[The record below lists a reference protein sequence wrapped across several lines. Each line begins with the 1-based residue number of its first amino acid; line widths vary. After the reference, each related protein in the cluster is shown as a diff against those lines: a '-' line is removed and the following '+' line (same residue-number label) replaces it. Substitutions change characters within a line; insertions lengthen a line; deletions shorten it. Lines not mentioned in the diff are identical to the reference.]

1 MENFKKKDI
10 DLHNKKYEDLV
21 IEDPKNIFK
30 PRVKILSE
38 FQNKVQRIYGNVLD
52 IGAGS
57 GYASIWLAQNSD
69 ADKIICLE
77 NSKIAVENLI
87 PKNIKYYGVENKVE
101 TLLGSFEELP
111 FNNFFDFIISMGSI
125 HHCNCLYTS
134 MKSINSALKNK
145 GYLIM
150 NEPSMSNTTSNVE
163 YINKYNTDEIIYGTK
178 MKNYERN
185 DRFFRE
191 AEYITAALYSGFD
204 LKFQR
209 LQKKIYFEN
218 FSKKVN
224 RLKTLFLEKKFSKML
239 QLSIFF
245 PFKYLKS
252 KIFKTY
258 NEKKEHT
265 RISNKENSTIKVRSL
280 IFFFQK
286 DVTNYIPHIW
296 EKLK

>member
-163 YINKYNTDEIIYGTK
+163 YINKYNTDEII
-178 MKNYERN
+178 
-185 DRFFRE
+185 
-191 AEYITAALYSGFD
+191 
-204 LKFQR
+204 
-209 LQKKIYFEN
+209 
-218 FSKKVN
+218 
-224 RLKTLFLEKKFSKML
+224 
-239 QLSIFF
+239 
-245 PFKYLKS
+245 
-252 KIFKTY
+252 
-258 NEKKEHT
+258 
-265 RISNKENSTIKVRSL
+265 
-280 IFFFQK
+280 
-286 DVTNYIPHIW
+286 
-296 EKLK
+296 

>member
-10 DLHNKKYEDLV
+10 DLHNKKHENLV

-30 PRVKILSE
+30 PRVKILSK

-87 PKNIKYYGVENKVE
+87 PRNIEYYKVQNKIEVKF
-101 TLLGSFEELP
+101 GSFEEIP
-111 FNNFFDFIISMGSI
+111 YENFFDFIISMGSI

-150 NEPSMSNTTSNVE
+150 NEPSMNNTTSNTE
-163 YINKYNTDEIIYGTK
+163 YIDKYNSEEIIYGVK
-178 MKNYERN
+178 MKNHERN

-204 LKFQR
+204 LKFQSF
-209 LQKKIYFEN
+209 QKKVYFEN
-218 FSKKVN
+218 LSKKID
-224 RLKTLFLEKKFSKML
+224 RLKNLFLEKKFFEIF
-239 QLSIFF
+239 QLSILFLY
-245 PFKYLKS
+245 KYLKS
-252 KIFKTY
+252 KIFKKY
-258 NEKKEHT
+258 NKKEVNSFV
-265 RISNKENSTIKVRSL
+265 SNKKNSKIKVRSL

-286 DVTNYIPHIW
+286 NLTTYIPHIW